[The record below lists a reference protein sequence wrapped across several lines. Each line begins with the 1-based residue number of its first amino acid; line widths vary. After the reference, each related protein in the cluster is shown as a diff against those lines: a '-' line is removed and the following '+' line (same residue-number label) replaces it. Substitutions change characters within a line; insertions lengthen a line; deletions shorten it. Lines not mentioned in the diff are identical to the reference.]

1 MNDNDFKQLLDVFG
15 YSWDGYR
22 RVRKGVKKRVARHM
36 QALGYRDTASYI
48 ARLATDSG
56 ARQACDLL
64 MTVSISRFFRDDR
77 LWRALETEILPGL
90 GDRPE
95 VAIWSAGCACGEEV
109 YSLSIVR
116 DRIRQKTPG
125 APSIKILATDKH
137 PDYLARARQGLYT
150 PSSLRNVPETLRAY
164 YFEKA
169 AGRKQFAV
177 KPFLKSGIH
186 WRRQTV
192 DTFLDDRVFD
202 LIFLRNNVLTYC
214 ASPRREE
221 LLRRVLGGL
230 RCGGYLIIG
239 ARERLPRGTSGL
251 VPLPSC
257 PSIFQFRRVSGS
269 ACPQDH

>member
-1 MNDNDFKQLLDVFG
+1 MNDSDFKQLLDVFG

-36 QALGYRDTASYI
+36 QALGCRDTASYI

-64 MTVSISRFFRDDR
+64 MTVSISRFFRDER

-90 GDRPE
+90 GE
-95 VAIWSAGCACGEEV
+95 QSKIAIWSAGCACGEEV

-116 DRIRQKTPG
+116 DRIRQRTPG
-125 APSIKILATDKH
+125 APPITIMATDKH
-137 PDYLARARQGLYT
+137 PDYLARAQQGVYT
-150 PSSLRNVPETLRAY
+150 PSSLRNVPETLRAH

-186 WRRQTV
+186 WRHQSV
-192 DTFLDDRVFD
+192 DTFRVDRVFD
-202 LIFLRNNVLTYC
+202 IIFLRNNVLTYC
-214 ASPRREE
+214 TSPRREQ

-230 RCGGYLIIG
+230 RCGGYLFIG

-251 VPLPSC
+251 VPWPSC
-257 PSIFQFRRVSGS
+257 PSVFQFRRVGVSD
-269 ACPQDH
+269 CLQDR

>member
-36 QALGYRDTASYI
+36 QALGCRDTASYI

-90 GDRPE
+90 GEQPE
-95 VAIWSAGCACGEEV
+95 IAIWSAGCACGEEV

-116 DRIRQKTPG
+116 DRIRQKMPG
-125 APSIKILATDKH
+125 APPITIMATDKH
-137 PDYLARARQGLYT
+137 PDYLARAQQGVYT
-150 PSSLRNVPETLRAY
+150 PSSLRNVPETLRAH

-169 AGRKQFAV
+169 AGRKQFLV

-186 WRRQTV
+186 WRHQPV
-192 DTFLDDRVFD
+192 DTFRVDRVFD
-202 LIFLRNNVLTYC
+202 IIFLRNNVLTYC
-214 ASPRREE
+214 ASPRREQ

-239 ARERLPRGTSGL
+239 AREQLPRGTSGL
-251 VPLPSC
+251 VPWPSC
-257 PSIFQFRRVSGS
+257 PSVFQFRRVGVSD
-269 ACPQDH
+269 CLQDR